1 MVEFHQPQ
9 MTTHRF
15 NMAIWALLGMA
26 MGAMPLLAVTIPVVN
41 PSFESNSTLIYEQ
54 DFAGGN
60 TPLVGTSS
68 TTGGG
73 SWEGAN
79 IINLDGNSTG
89 LDGAISLPFT
99 PQSGFVY
106 ELTATIDLTGAP
118 GTWLGVGFLESNSLY
133 GFLPPAATVSTPT
146 ALRTGDW
153 QVWPQAVN
161 ADVLASNEVVIRLDT
176 TGAQWTTSMYQG
188 GDQIGSTY
196 TYTSGNPT
204 INYVGFVSTGDA
216 VRNVSAF
223 QLKSAMLNANG
234 NTPRWTISG
243 TNTYLVRNGVGSIR
257 FGEFPWNTPP
267 GLPPGGVSGSQALF
281 FEPYADGS
289 PYAYQNTGVKFTPGT
304 YTLTVDVG
312 MATGFADLGEDA
324 SAEFQLLA
332 YDGTTYHDDLGVAA
346 TVVSS
351 AEILATYGSLARYI
365 YTLNLDGSESF
376 MGHEIVILLK
386 AHKNTSTWQ
395 NISYDNVRLDFAASS
410 RATERKEFMIM
421 PWNMMDPNNPALGY
435 FNDPAQFEI
444 MKDCGFNTA
453 PLMVPSLLASCQQAG
468 LKGWLIY
475 PGLQTLLDNY
485 LFYGVV
491 PTDPQIEEAVE
502 AMVNTYDDNPAV
514 FGYFV
519 WDEPGGS
526 WFPKI
531 AKVVAEIRKRSTKP
545 WYVNLLPTYASAMTQ
560 LQSESYDAY
569 VTNFITTVK
578 PQFLSYDHYALM
590 ADGTMRTG
598 YWENMNRFYSI
609 ARQRDLPVIPII
621 QSVGHSILQSVNGV
635 DTLVPYYRITSE
647 ADLRFQVFTHLA
659 YGAKGMQ
666 YFTYFTPVLD
676 GSYQGGPI
684 DPSGNK
690 TAAWNAMQNV
700 NRRLKILGSALL
712 GLKWEKSYHFGNL
725 PAEYGVSGHDTTSL
739 VQDVRN
745 PDRSTPEVLVGE
757 LKAASGLDYLMVV
770 NKSLTNTITPNIT
783 FKTTPQ
789 TVLEYGRTGGTLEAW
804 GGQSRSLA
812 PGEGMLLL
820 VNSGAD
826 WNLADADDDGL
837 SNLLEYGLNSDPYSA
852 DSRAGLAPA
861 LDGGS
866 LKVTFNRIND
876 PRLIYS
882 LQASD
887 DLVSWQTIWSST
899 GEQNIKGPVTVT
911 DNGGTEKTKR
921 FSRMTIASP

>member
-1 MVEFHQPQ
+1 MIEFHQKTQ

-26 MGAMPLLAVTIPVVN
+26 MGAMPLLAVTIPVAN
-41 PSFESNSTLIYEQ
+41 SSFESNSTLSYATVIYQ
-54 DFAGGN
+54 QNFTGGN
-60 TPLVGTSS
+60 TPIVGTTS

-73 SWEGAN
+73 TWAGAN
-79 IINLDGNSTG
+79 LINLDGNSTAG
-89 LDGAISLPFT
+89 DGAISLPFT

-106 ELTATIDLTGAP
+106 ELTATINVTGAN
-118 GTWLGVGFLESNSLY
+118 GTWLGVGFLETNSLY
-133 GFLPPAATVSTPT
+133 GFFGAKTTPT
-146 ALRTGDW
+146 ALRTADW
-153 QVWPQAVN
+153 QIWPQAFN
-161 ADVLASNEVVIRLDT
+161 ANVLTSNEVLVRLDT
-176 TGAQWTTSMYQG
+176 TEALWKTAMYQG

-196 TYTSGNPT
+196 TYMDGNPT

-223 QLKSAMLNANG
+223 QLKSA
-234 NTPRWTISG
+234 TP
-243 TNTYLVRNGVGSIR
+243 
-257 FGEFPWNTPP
+257 
-267 GLPPGGVSGSQALF
+267 
-281 FEPYADGS
+281 
-289 PYAYQNTGVKFTPGT
+289 
-304 YTLTVDVG
+304 
-312 MATGFADLGEDA
+312 
-324 SAEFQLLA
+324 
-332 YDGTTYHDDLGVAA
+332 
-346 TVVSS
+346 
-351 AEILATYGSLARYI
+351 
-365 YTLNLDGSESF
+365 
-376 MGHEIVILLK
+376 
-386 AHKNTSTWQ
+386 
-395 NISYDNVRLDFAASS
+395 SS
-410 RATERKEFMIM
+410 RAPERKEFMIM

-435 FNDPAQFEI
+435 FNNPAQFEI

-468 LKGWLIY
+468 LKGWLID

-485 LFYGVV
+485 LFDGVV

-502 AMVNTYDDNPAV
+502 AMVNTYDANPAV

-569 VTNFITTVK
+569 VTNFITTVQ

-621 QSVGHSILQSVNGV
+621 QSVGQSVWQSVNGV

-700 NRRLKILGSALL
+700 NRRLKILGPALL
-712 GLKWEKSYHFGNL
+712 GLRWEKSYHFGNL
-725 PAEYGVSGHDTTSL
+725 PAEYGVTGHVTDSL

-745 PDRSTPEVLVGE
+745 PDDTTPDVLVGE
-757 LKAASGLDYLMVV
+757 LKDSSGVDYLMVV

-783 FKTTPQ
+783 FKSTPQ

-804 GGQSRSLA
+804 GGRSRSLA

-820 VNSGAD
+820 VNPGAD

-837 SNLLEYGLNSDPYSA
+837 SNLLEYGLNSDLYSA

-887 DLVSWQTIWSST
+887 DLVSWLTIWSST

-911 DNGGTEKTKR
+911 DNGGTENTKR
-921 FSRMTIASP
+921 FLRMTIASP